1 MKKQI
6 LFWFTILCLVIISG
20 CNKEQFNN
28 DSSQSYG
35 RLTQSE
41 VVGSYYFTGYSG
53 PLKRELNI
61 DFYDNKMGEGEEYS
75 YGTHGLLSIHKYVF
89 KWSISGSKVILK
101 GTSASVDSDGDVGTS
116 TSWEAEFEWLYGMLL
131 PGKNFIAGYAEK
143 EIFDMV
149 ERELD
154 DYVTCTATLDRP
166 TGKITVDINSG
177 LEKMWPGMTFLY
189 GISSDYVNYT
199 WAKPKGGKVVMQM
212 ETELQ
217 LYHNILKSL
226 AEAQKNGEHIS
237 DDMRDLETSALNQ
250 IRKYESTFSKG
261 DVDFV
266 VGVNV
271 KMNLLSEA
279 CERTMEIRPD
289 YEVTGKEW
297 TAVLNSSGS
306 QSGPSSSSSS
316 TGKINGHEYVDL
328 GLSVK
333 WATCNVGAT
342 ASEEYGDYFAWGE
355 TEPYYKAGYSQSDSP
370 VWKSGKSDGYYWP
383 SYKWCNGSYNTQT
396 KYCTSRKYGNVDNKT
411 VLDSEDDAATVN
423 WGGSWRMPTDAEWT
437 ELRTKCSWIWTTQNG
452 KRGYRVTSK
461 TNGNSIF
468 LPAAGSRDDT
478 SLGYEGSFGFYWS
491 SSLYTGVYPCSACS
505 VNFDSGGVDRGLE
518 YRCSGFSVRPVS
530 K

>member
-20 CNKEQFNN
+20 CNKEQFNT

-41 VVGSYYFTGYSG
+41 VVGSYYFKGYSG

-75 YGTHGLLSIHKYVF
+75 YGSYGLLSIHKYVF

-116 TSWEAEFEWLYGMLL
+116 TSWEAEFEWMFGMLV

-166 TGKITVDINSG
+166 TGIVTIDINSG
-177 LEKMWPGMTFLY
+177 LDKKWSEMTFQY
-189 GISSDYVNYT
+189 GVSSDYVNYT
-199 WAKPKGGKVVMQM
+199 WAKLKGGKVEVQM
-212 ETELQ
+212 MTELL

-250 IRKYESTFSKG
+250 IKKYESNFSKG
-261 DVDFV
+261 NVDFV

-279 CERTMEIRPD
+279 CERTIEIRPD

-297 TAVLNSSGS
+297 AAVLDSSGN
-306 QSGPSSSSSS
+306 QGGTTPSTPSTQT

-333 WATCNVGAT
+333 WATCNVGA
-342 ASEEYGDYFAWGE
+342 SSPEEYGDYYAWGE
-355 TEPYYKAGYSQSDSP
+355 TEPKPTSTYIWSTYTLCKG
-370 VWKSGKSDGYYWP
+370 
-383 SYKWCNGSYNTQT
+383 SYKTLTKYNT
-396 KYCTSRKYGNVDNKT
+396 YSSRGKVDKKS
-411 VLDSEDDAATVN
+411 VLEPEDDVARVKL
-423 WGGSWRMPTDAEWT
+423 GGSWRMPTVDEWI
-437 ELRTKCSWIWTTQNG
+437 ELIRNCTWTWTRQGGEN
-452 KRGYRVTSK
+452 GYRVTSNK
-461 TNGNSIF
+461 NGNSIF
-468 LPAAGSRDDT
+468 LPATGEMSEDD
-478 SLGYEGSFGFYWS
+478 SHSFVIVGGFDGRYWS
-491 SSLYTGVYPCSACS
+491 SCMNKSCPTYALDVFIESDS
-505 VNFDSGGVDRGLE
+505 VKRSE
-518 YRCSGFSVRPVS
+518 SQRCIGRSIRPVS